1 MTLVEYKDL
10 EQGSDE
16 WLAARLGMV
25 TASVVGQLLS
35 VSAPGASAYDCP
47 DCGAEVDQPCTSK
60 VRKADQPPAPIKTMH
75 PARVSVATERA
86 STAPKII
93 APSDGDLARG
103 LALLL
108 IAERITG
115 HSDPVYV
122 SDDMLRGQ
130 MDEPIAR
137 DWYAEHHAPVV
148 ETGFLVEDQWGFR
161 IGYSPDGLVGDKG
174 LIEVK
179 SRKPKIQLR
188 TILSGEPPAEN
199 MAQMQA
205 GMLVSGRAWCDYVS
219 WCGGMPPFVK
229 RVYADRRW
237 ADVIV
242 RAVRAFEEDAATKTD
257 TYLALVD
264 GLPNAE
270 RIDYFQEARI

>member
-10 EQGSDE
+10 EQGSPE

-25 TASVVGQLLS
+25 TASVVGQLVTPTLK
-35 VSAPGASAYDCP
+35 VAAND
-47 DCGAEVDQPCTSK
+47 TS
-60 VRKADQPPAPIKTMH
+60 
-75 PARVSVATERA
+75 
-86 STAPKII
+86 
-93 APSDGDLARG
+93 RG

-137 DWYAEHHAPVV
+137 DWYSEHHAPVV
-148 ETGFLVEDQWGFR
+148 ETGFLVEDRWGFR
-161 IGYSPDGLVGDKG
+161 LGYSPDGLVGDDG

-179 SRKPKIQLR
+179 SRKPKIQLK

-205 GMLVSGRAWCDYVS
+205 GMLVSGRSWCDYIS

-229 RVYADRRW
+229 RVHADQAW
-237 ADVIV
+237 ADAIV
-242 RAVRAFEEDAATKTD
+242 AAVKAFEEDAATKTD
-257 TYLALVD
+257 TYLTLTEGMPA
-264 GLPNAE
+264 AE
-270 RIDYFQEARI
+270 RIDHFDTEMVI